1 MYESSAITGKPS
13 DEPKSSTKF
22 FRAPLLWIL
31 CPQIA
36 AYVLCECGFSL
47 APTATLIASGT
58 AFLCAFISVT
68 VAFLGKGEKES
79 VCNDLWTFFLPVAV
93 FFLAGA
99 WWSCQVPKFV
109 NWSGKPETE
118 VVIDAEIETPFRSS
132 GKSWSGLARVLTASE
147 GGESLCGARI
157 FYQFSKSETNTTPR
171 EGMRIHLRGIATAG
185 WMRISG
191 ISCSRGARVFVSE
204 TAIASE
210 LLIRDFGTKQV
221 RGSHGKNRN

>member
-1 MYESSAITGKPS
+1 MYELSAITGKPS
-13 DEPKSSTKF
+13 DEAKSSTKF

-93 FFLAGA
+93 FFFYICFAIKKCKQDKRKERNYKLNEKYQITFHK
-99 WWSCQVPKFV
+99 SP
-109 NWSGKPETE
+109 
-118 VVIDAEIETPFRSS
+118 PF
-132 GKSWSGLARVLTASE
+132 LPICA
-147 GGESLCGARI
+147 
-157 FYQFSKSETNTTPR
+157 
-171 EGMRIHLRGIATAG
+171 
-185 WMRISG
+185 
-191 ISCSRGARVFVSE
+191 
-204 TAIASE
+204 
-210 LLIRDFGTKQV
+210 
-221 RGSHGKNRN
+221 